1 MTEIVN
7 DYSHLKTL
15 LPTQGVQGFGR
26 KVRVRCLE
34 DEDHAKG
41 KEGIFLKDKVD
52 RVCSN
57 LVLEVVFLL
66 F

>member
-1 MTEIVN
+1 
-7 DYSHLKTL
+7 
-15 LPTQGVQGFGR
+15 
-26 KVRVRCLE
+26 LE
-34 DEDHAKG
+34 DEDHTKG

-52 RVCSN
+52 RFCSN